1 VTKRTRAGRRLT
13 AGQITW
19 EAPLRLVWRS
29 VPSMSDVLEVVAAG
43 VVGYVVG
50 TFPSADVVTR
60 AVTRG
65 QVDIRSTGSGNPG
78 GFNAI
83 RVVGRTWGVVVIV
96 LDAAKGAL
104 AGLLGM
110 LIAGDAGAYVGAT
123 AAIVGHC
130 FPVWARF
137 RGGKGVATAGGS
149 MGTVFPPMMVIA
161 GLTAIA
167 GSVLTKSSER
177 AMWVTCS
184 VWVAGAV
191 VWAVAD
197 LPNAW
202 GPEPDAGLAIYAV
215 LGAALILGKFRAAAR
230 AGVPAQ

>member
-1 VTKRTRAGRRLT
+1 
-13 AGQITW
+13 
-19 EAPLRLVWRS
+19 
-29 VPSMSDVLEVVAAG
+29 MSDVTELAIAG
-43 VVGYVVG
+43 LVGYLVG

-65 QVDIRSTGSGNPG
+65 QVDIRQVGSGNPG
-78 GFNAI
+78 GLNAI
-83 RVVGRTWGVVVIV
+83 RAVGRTWGVVVIV

-110 LIAGDAGAYVGAT
+110 LVAGDAGAYTAAT

-130 FPVWARF
+130 FPVWSRF
-137 RGGKGVATAGGS
+137 RGGKGVAAAGGS
-149 MGTVFPPMMVIA
+149 FLTVFPPMLLIGGSTAMVA
-161 GLTAIA
+161 
-167 GSVLTKSSER
+167 SVLTKSSER

-191 VWAVAD
+191 VWVAGD

-202 GPEPDAGLAIYAV
+202 GPQPGAGLIIYSVA
-215 LGAALILGKFRAAAR
+215 GALIILGKFRAAAR
-230 AGVPAQ
+230 AQAPAL

>member
-1 VTKRTRAGRRLT
+1 
-13 AGQITW
+13 
-19 EAPLRLVWRS
+19 
-29 VPSMSDVLEVVAAG
+29 MSDVLEVVAAG
-43 VVGYVVG
+43 VVGYLVG
-50 TFPSADVVTR
+50 TFPSADFVTR

-65 QVDIRSTGSGNPG
+65 QVDIRSSGSGNPG

-96 LDAAKGAL
+96 LDSAKGAL
-104 AGLLGM
+104 AGLLGL
-110 LIAGDAGAYVGAT
+110 LIAGDAGAYT
-123 AAIVGHC
+123 AAAAAIAGHC
-130 FPVWARF
+130 FPLWFRF

-149 MGTVFPPMMVIA
+149 FATVFPPMLAIG

-167 GSVLTKSSER
+167 ASVLTKSSER

-184 VWVAGAV
+184 IWVVGAVAWVA
-191 VWAVAD
+191 AD

-202 GPEPDAGLAIYAV
+202 GPEPDAGLVIYSV
-215 LGAALILGKFRAAAR
+215 IGAALVLSKFRAAAR

>member
-1 VTKRTRAGRRLT
+1 
-13 AGQITW
+13 
-19 EAPLRLVWRS
+19 
-29 VPSMSDVLEVVAAG
+29 MSDVLEVVVAG
-43 VVGYVVG
+43 VVGYLVG

-65 QVDIRSTGSGNPG
+65 QVDIRTSGSGNPG

-83 RVVGRTWGVVVIV
+83 RVVGRAWGMVVIV
-96 LDAAKGAL
+96 LDTAKGAL

-110 LIAGDAGAYVGAT
+110 LIAGDAGAYTAAT

-149 MGTVFPPMMVIA
+149 FATVFPPMLPI
-161 GLTAIA
+161 GGFTAIA
-167 GSVLTKSSER
+167 ASVLTKSSER

-191 VWAVAD
+191 VWVAGD
-197 LPNAW
+197 LPNVW
-202 GPEPDAGLAIYAV
+202 GPEPGAGLIIYSVA
-215 LGAALILGKFRAAAR
+215 GALIILGKFRAAAR
-230 AGVPAQ
+230 AQAQAL

>member
-1 VTKRTRAGRRLT
+1 
-13 AGQITW
+13 
-19 EAPLRLVWRS
+19 
-29 VPSMSDVLEVVAAG
+29 MSDVLEVVAAAL
-43 VVGYVVG
+43 VGYLVG

-65 QVDIRSTGSGNPG
+65 QVDIRNVGSGNPG

-83 RVVGRTWGVVVIV
+83 RAVGRTWGVVVIV
-96 LDAAKGAL
+96 LDTAKGAL

-110 LIAGDAGAYVGAT
+110 LIAGDAGAYTAAT

-149 MGTVFPPMMVIA
+149 FATVFPPMLPIA

-167 GSVLTKSSER
+167 ASLLTKSSER

-191 VWAVAD
+191 IWVVGD

-202 GPEPDAGLAIYAV
+202 GPEPDAGLIIYSVA
-215 LGAALILGKFRAAAR
+215 GALIILGKFRAAAR

>member
-1 VTKRTRAGRRLT
+1 
-13 AGQITW
+13 
-19 EAPLRLVWRS
+19 
-29 VPSMSDVLEVVAAG
+29 MSDVLEVVAAA

-60 AVTRG
+60 VATRG
-65 QVDIRSTGSGNPG
+65 QVDIRRSGSGNPG

-104 AGLLGM
+104 AGALGM
-110 LIAGDAGAYVGAT
+110 LVAGDAGAYAAAT
-123 AAIVGHC
+123 AAIYGHC
-130 FPVWARF
+130 FPVWVRF

-149 MGTVFPPMMVIA
+149 FATVFPPMFVIG
-161 GLTAIA
+161 GLTALA
-167 GSVLTKSSER
+167 SSVLTKSSER

-184 VWVAGAV
+184 VWVVGAV
-191 VWAVAD
+191 VWMLAD

-202 GPEPDAGLAIYAV
+202 GPEPDAGLVIYSV
-215 LGAALILGKFRAAAR
+215 LGAAVILAKFRAAAR